1 MKLMQWIAF
10 FLIVIILIIHGVWP
24 DFFALDRFSIALLF
38 LLSIP
43 LLAPYLKKAKW
54 FGAEFV
60 FKDEIKKLHVMI
72 QKSEQQAKEAEK
84 KGKAP
89 ISFFETFSLQNS
101 LNLIDSDPNLSLA
114 ALRIEIERVLTKA
127 TSKLFD
133 IHKYKKVENRFYISK
148 LLKEGIISDEQGKA
162 LNAIVSICNK
172 AVHGVQVSREEAQEI
187 ILLTERLNKSFSV
200 GYSINF
206 DANKDYEQQ
215 GLLCEWEHC
224 VEHFPLKERETE
236 LSCPVFGHDCPG
248 GIEARK
254 SCGRNIEDIPKKR
267 FIRNV

>member
-1 MKLMQWIAF
+1 MKIMQWTAF
-10 FLIVIILIIHGVWP
+10 FFIVIILIVRGIWP
-24 DFFALDRFSIALLF
+24 DFFVLDRFSIGLLF

-60 FKDEIKKLHVMI
+60 FKDEIRKLDVMV
-72 QKSEQQAKEAEK
+72 QKSEQQAKEAKE

-89 ISFFETFSLQNS
+89 IGIFETFSTQNS

-127 TSKLFD
+127 LNKLFG
-133 IHKYKKVENRFYISK
+133 IHKDRKVGNRFYISK
-148 LLKEGIISDEQGKA
+148 LLEEEVISDEQGKA
-162 LNAIVSICNK
+162 LNAIVDICNK
-172 AVHGVQVSREEAQEI
+172 AVHGAQVSKEEARDI
-187 ILLTERLNKSFSV
+187 IFLTERLNKSFSV

-206 DANKDYEQQ
+206 DANKDYKQQ
-215 GLLCEWEHC
+215 SLLCEWEHC
-224 VEHFPLKERETE
+224 IEHLPLKKEEIE

-248 GIEARK
+248 GIETRK
-254 SCGRNIEDIPKKR
+254 SCNRNINDIPKKR